1 LLHLKSRDTP
11 GQTQGIRDS
20 ALTVIFTDSGIAVQ
34 LGMWYNIVQDLN
46 LGAKMMNTPI
56 LSQIEQSINQ
66 LSLDEQLWLM
76 EQLAHRIR
84 ENTLKQSFWDT
95 QLAAMAADPEIQNE
109 LRKIEEEFAF
119 AEADGLEAV

>member
-1 LLHLKSRDTP
+1 
-11 GQTQGIRDS
+11 
-20 ALTVIFTDSGIAVQ
+20 V
-34 LGMWYNIVQDLN
+34 WYNIVQDLN
-46 LGAKMMNTPI
+46 LGAKMMNTPV
-56 LSQIEQSINQ
+56 LSQIEESINQ